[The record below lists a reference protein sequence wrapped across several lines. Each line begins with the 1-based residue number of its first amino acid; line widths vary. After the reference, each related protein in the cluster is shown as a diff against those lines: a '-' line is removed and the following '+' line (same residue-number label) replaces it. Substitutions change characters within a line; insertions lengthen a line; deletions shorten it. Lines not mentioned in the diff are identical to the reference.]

1 MIYIPK
7 HFKIY
12 ELIPKQEYYKYI
24 HRKGDKLWLMFD
36 RRLLITLDVLR
47 ENFGTLVI
55 NDWYWGGENQ
65 YRGWRPMDIL
75 LGSELSQHKFG
86 RAVDFTPRKVTV
98 NEVREY
104 IRANQEL
111 YPYISA
117 MEDEVN
123 WCHIDTRNWDRS
135 KQGILFF
142 KP

>member
-12 ELIPKQEYYKYI
+12 ELIPREEYCKYI
-24 HRKGDKLWLMFD
+24 KRKGDKLWLMFD
-36 RRLLITLDVLR
+36 RNLLITIDVLR
-47 ENFGTLVI
+47 EKFGTLVI

-65 YRGWRPMDIL
+65 YRGWRPMNIL
-75 LGSELSQHKFG
+75 LGAELSQHKFG
-86 RAVDFTPRKVTV
+86 RAVDFTPQKVTV

-104 IRANQEL
+104 IRANQDL
-111 YPYISA
+111 YPLISA

-123 WCHIDTRNWDRS
+123 WCHVDTRNWDRS
-135 KQGILFF
+135 KRGILFF